1 MKNDNWE
8 MENWESSSGPRR
20 NMNGNLDQQTQELPT
35 TEKFQQ
41 LDWRVIKLWR
51 LNYLITFGIFLL
63 ILLGVA
69 VSIGLAAPAARI
81 WIAVG
86 WGTLAAAC
94 LSFSLW
100 FPRRYYHS
108 WRWRIDAK
116 VLELRHGRL
125 VQHTRLI
132 PLARLQHVDLER
144 GPLERMFGLASLVI
158 HTAGT
163 HAASTRIPGLEA
175 EEAAR
180 LRDHLVEIGGDD
192 AV

>member
-1 MKNDNWE
+1 MV
-8 MENWESSSGPRR
+8 ENPEQQIQDSGYSPQSVAEFHSLDPR
-20 NMNGNLDQQTQELPT
+20 T
-35 TEKFQQ
+35 
-41 LDWRVIKLWR
+41 VKLWR
-51 LNYLITFGIFLL
+51 LTYLITFGIFLL
-63 ILLGVA
+63 IMLAVA
-69 VSIGLAAPAARI
+69 VTIGLAAPAVRI

-86 WGTLAAAC
+86 WGTLATIC
-94 LSFSLW
+94 LLFCFW

-108 WRWRIDAK
+108 WRWRLDAK

-125 VQHTRLI
+125 VEHTRLI

-144 GPLERMFGLASLVI
+144 GPLERMFGLSSLVI

-180 LRDHLVEIGGDD
+180 LRDYLVEIGGDD

>member
-1 MKNDNWE
+1 MI
-8 MENWESSSGPRR
+8 ENLEPQGQDSPQPSSTVVSFQSLDPRA
-20 NMNGNLDQQTQELPT
+20 
-35 TEKFQQ
+35 
-41 LDWRVIKLWR
+41 IKLWR

-81 WIAVG
+81 WMALG
-86 WGTLAAAC
+86 WGTLATIC
-94 LSFSLW
+94 LWFCFW
-100 FPRRYYHS
+100 FPRRYYQS
-108 WRWRIDAK
+108 WRWRLDAK

-125 VQHTRLI
+125 VERTRLI

-144 GPLERMFGLASLVI
+144 GPMERMFGLASLVI

-163 HAASTRIPGLEA
+163 HASSTTIPGLEA
-175 EEAAR
+175 AAAAQ

>member
-1 MKNDNWE
+1 MV
-8 MENWESSSGPRR
+8 ENPEQQIQDSGYLPQSIAEFHSLDPRTV
-20 NMNGNLDQQTQELPT
+20 N
-35 TEKFQQ
+35 
-41 LDWRVIKLWR
+41 LWR
-51 LNYLITFGIFLL
+51 LTYLITFGIFLL
-63 ILLGVA
+63 IMLAVA
-69 VSIGLAAPAARI
+69 VTIGLAAPAARI
-81 WIAVG
+81 WMAAG
-86 WGTLAAAC
+86 WGMLATIC
-94 LSFSLW
+94 LWFCFW

-108 WRWRIDAK
+108 WRWRLDAK

-125 VQHTRLI
+125 VEHTRLI

-144 GPLERMFGLASLVI
+144 GPLERIFGLASLII

-163 HAASTRIPGLEA
+163 HAATTRIPGLEA